1 MPEKDNRTEDISA
14 DVKKSLDLLTVYRT
28 EMARAVVGQKALV
41 DGILAAAVGGGHALL
56 EGVPGVAKTLAVKT
70 FASLFSLGF
79 KRLQFTP
86 DLLPSDLTGTLIY
99 NRQDGSFSVRKGP
112 LFTNIILADE
122 VNRAPA
128 KVQSALLE
136 AMAER
141 QVTIGEDT
149 LPLPSP
155 FLVLATQNPVEHE
168 GTYRLPEAELDR
180 FFLKL
185 VVGYPSPEEERQIV
199 LADAGAAEAETETR
213 KAVFSASDLHFLQT
227 TAASIHCED
236 ALIRYMVALTAATRP
251 VHAERHAPGGWGDA
265 GNGANTGS
273 SRGDYLQ
280 YIRLGASPRAAVSL
294 CRYAK
299 IRAMFA
305 GREWV
310 SPEDV
315 KDAAFDVFRHRIT
328 LSYEA
333 SASGVTA
340 GEVVSM
346 ILDAVALP

>member
-1 MPEKDNRTEDISA
+1 MFNTDQNIPEPELRAILETQNEIQ
-14 DVKKSLDLLTVYRT
+14 SLDFSGMEFPEQSFSGKRFTGCCFAGAKFTEADFSGSRFRMCFFDEAVFNGCRMTNTDIQFSCFAGAKISGCDFRNSELLH
-28 EMARAVVGQKALV
+28 
-41 DGILAAAVGGGHALL
+41 DNFNGIVC
-56 EGVPGVAKTLAVKT
+56 ENST
-70 FASLFSLGF
+70 FN
-79 KRLQFTP
+79 
-86 DLLPSDLTGTLIY
+86 DSDLYNSRFVLSTLTKTTFENCNLKKVLFFRIF
-99 NRQDGSFSVRKGP
+99 NSDSSFKYS
-112 LFTNIILADE
+112 N
-122 VNRAPA
+122 
-128 KVQSALLE
+128 
-136 AMAER
+136 
-141 QVTIGEDT
+141 
-149 LPLPSP
+149 
-155 FLVLATQNPVEHE
+155 
-168 GTYRLPEAELDR
+168 
-180 FFLKL
+180 
-185 VVGYPSPEEERQIV
+185 
-199 LADAGAAEAETETR
+199 TR
-213 KAVFSASDLHFLQT
+213 EAVFSAADLHFLQT

-265 GNGANTGS
+265 GNGAITGS